1 MEEAKAA
8 LHGLEGLES
17 EPSQAV
23 RAYDGPRD
31 PDALLAHLGYDGF
44 RPGQREPVEAALA
57 GRDSLVV
64 MPTGGGKSLCYQL
77 PGLASDK
84 LTIVVS
90 PLIALM
96 ADQWRRLT
104 RRRPPGGDDRLG
116 PPGGGGARRDGADP
130 RRPGPDR
137 LLLAGALRPARLHER
152 GRPARGRPARR
163 RRGPLHLRVG
173 PRLPPRLPAPAAG
186 ARAARPPDGDGLHR
200 DRDRGRLERDRPAP
214 RPPRPA
220 DDPRGLRPP
229 QPELRHRPVRG
240 QGIEG
245 AQAGDA
251 APRPARR
258 GQPPGDR
265 LLRDPQGH
273 RGGRPVPARG
283 RPRAPPATTRA
294 WTPTSAPPPSTAS

>member
-1 MEEAKAA
+1 MSPAGRESGAGLFSRDGGGEGRAA
-8 LHGLEGLES
+8 
-17 EPSQAV
+17 
-23 RAYDGPRD
+23 RARGARI
-31 PDALLAHLGYDGF
+31 
-44 RPGQREPVEAALA
+44 RALA
-57 GRDSLVV
+57 GRPRLRRAAR
-64 MPTGGGKSLCYQL
+64 PRRPPRPPRL
-77 PGLASDK
+77 
-84 LTIVVS
+84 
-90 PLIALM
+90 
-96 ADQWRRLT
+96 RRLPARAARARRGRARRPRLARRHAHRRRQEPLLPAPRPRLGQAHHRGQPADRADGRPVAAAH

-173 PRLPPRLPAPAAG
+173 PRLPPRLPAAAAG

-229 QPELRHRPVRG
+229 QPQLRHRPVRG

-251 APRPARR
+251 APRPRATRPTARR
-258 GQPPGDR
+258 SSTAG
-265 LLRDPQGH
+265 
-273 RGGRPVPARG
+273 PARTPRRSPSPCA
-283 RPRAPPATTRA
+283 RPA
-294 WTPTSAPPPSTAS
+294 

>member
-17 EPSQAV
+17 EPSQTI

-96 ADQWRRLT
+96 ADQWRRLS
-104 RRRPPGGDDRLG
+104 
-116 PPGGGGARRDGADP
+116 ADGHP
-130 RRPGPDR
+130 R
-137 LLLAGALRPARLHER
+137 
-152 GRPARGRPARR
+152 
-163 RRGPLHLRVG
+163 
-173 PRLPPRLPAPAAG
+173 
-186 ARAARPPDGDGLHR
+186 
-200 DRDRGRLERDRPAP
+200 
-214 RPPRPA
+214 
-220 DDPRGLRPP
+220 
-229 QPELRHRPVRG
+229 
-240 QGIEG
+240 
-245 AQAGDA
+245 
-251 APRPARR
+251 
-258 GQPPGDR
+258 
-265 LLRDPQGH
+265 
-273 RGGRPVPARG
+273 
-283 RPRAPPATTRA
+283 
-294 WTPTSAPPPSTAS
+294 